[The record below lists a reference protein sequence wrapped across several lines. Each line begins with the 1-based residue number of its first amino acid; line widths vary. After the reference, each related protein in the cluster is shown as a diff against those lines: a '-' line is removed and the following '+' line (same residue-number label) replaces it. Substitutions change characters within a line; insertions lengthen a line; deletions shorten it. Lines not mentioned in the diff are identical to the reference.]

1 MTRHNKTKNESET
14 ELTEC
19 LDKEQLCV
27 QGTEYLLHS
36 NSKPKQYTITVF
48 SFSSEILSLSLPPSL
63 FFFLLCC
70 CLYYLHVYVLLFFF
84 YFFMCFYNDV
94 NRQLV
99 FIADKTNN
107 FFNRKS
113 ALVGPTVGWGGVG

>member
-19 LDKEQLCV
+19 LETEQLCV
-27 QGTEYLLHS
+27 QGTDYLLHS
-36 NSKPKQYTITVF
+36 NSKPKQNTITVF
-48 SFSSEILSLSLPPSL
+48 SFSAEILSLSLSHSL
-63 FFFLLCC
+63 TLSFSFSCAGAYTIYMYIMLL
-70 CLYYLHVYVLLFFF
+70 
-84 YFFMCFYNDV
+84 FFMCFYNDV

-113 ALVGPTVGWGGVG
+113 TLVGPTVGWGGVE